1 MNNIGIKARVIFLG
15 TVPAL
20 LFAIILIG
28 YIISNIFGIL
38 NQSLVDRGKIIATQ
52 LAPAAEY
59 GVISGNRQML
69 QKLVQQA
76 LDNEQDLKTVM
87 VVDNQG
93 LVLAYSGQ
101 AIPETLISKIMQ
113 ENLPE
118 YKQARGIIFSAPIHR
133 SLVEID
139 DFSSLEENTQQLKKD
154 FSPEKIGQIYVELS
168 NQGLQSYKLVFVVK
182 IASIALLGLLLS
194 GWLAW
199 RIGRNITQPIQEI
212 ARAVNKVREGV
223 LSQTLVENSSGE
235 LKTLQKGFNSMS
247 ASLKHAYDVMQDKIN
262 DATSMLRH
270 QAQHDDLTGLIN
282 RREFEVR
289 LERCLKS
296 AKENNAKHVFCFL
309 DLDQFKLV
317 NDTSGHIAGDELLK
331 QVSVLLAIRM
341 RERDTLA
348 RLGGDEFGLLLENCT
363 QIEADQICSAIQRI
377 IRDFRYSH
385 DDKIFNIGVS
395 IGMVIIDDHLDS
407 VSEVIHAADMACM
420 TAKKA

>member
-101 AIPETLISKIMQ
+101 AIPETLISKFMQ

-133 SLVEID
+133 SLVDID
-139 DFSSLEENTQQLKKD
+139 VGTSLEDKTHQPVTYTHLTV
-154 FSPEKIGQIYVELS
+154 FS
-168 NQGLQSYKLVFVVK
+168 
-182 IASIALLGLLLS
+182 
-194 GWLAW
+194 
-199 RIGRNITQPIQEI
+199 
-212 ARAVNKVREGV
+212 
-223 LSQTLVENSSGE
+223 
-235 LKTLQKGFNSMS
+235 
-247 ASLKHAYDVMQDKIN
+247 
-262 DATSMLRH
+262 
-270 QAQHDDLTGLIN
+270 
-282 RREFEVR
+282 
-289 LERCLKS
+289 
-296 AKENNAKHVFCFL
+296 
-309 DLDQFKLV
+309 
-317 NDTSGHIAGDELLK
+317 
-331 QVSVLLAIRM
+331 
-341 RERDTLA
+341 
-348 RLGGDEFGLLLENCT
+348 
-363 QIEADQICSAIQRI
+363 
-377 IRDFRYSH
+377 
-385 DDKIFNIGVS
+385 
-395 IGMVIIDDHLDS
+395 
-407 VSEVIHAADMACM
+407 
-420 TAKKA
+420 